1 MTKSTH
7 AQTADPAQNRERYKL
22 ETETELD
29 KLMPVS
35 KKLSLLNF
43 LLYFFLMGVLQ
54 EFFEKLL
61 FCKCWFKKQIPTD
74 SICSTGPMTLLC
86 RVLVCA
92 VADQLS

>member
-29 KLMPVS
+29 KLMPDS

-43 LLYFFLMGVLQ
+43 LLYFF
-54 EFFEKLL
+54 
-61 FCKCWFKKQIPTD
+61 
-74 SICSTGPMTLLC
+74 
-86 RVLVCA
+86 
-92 VADQLS
+92 